1 MSGVVVSVEVAD
13 VVIDDVIEVEVAD
26 VVIDDVIEVVGVDM
40 SHSWKLPS

>member
-13 VVIDDVIEVEVAD
+13 VVIDDVMD
-26 VVIDDVIEVVGVDM
+26 VVGVDM